1 MTPNQ
6 RDYLIAAG
14 LAVMVFIAILIARA
28 KF

>member
-14 LAVMVFIAILIARA
+14 LVVMVFIVILIARA

>member
-14 LAVMVFIAILIARA
+14 LAVMVFIVILIARA
-28 KF
+28 NL

>member
-14 LAVMVFIAILIARA
+14 LAVMVFIVILIARA